1 MKASA
6 VDCTLNQTENDTVGC
21 FIYDG
26 PEDQFMFDPRL
37 KEDRD
42 KTDRELRTAAKP
54 TLVGQPAVTQ
64 DGVIPSAPSASVL
77 PKQKQEFRVISFKG
91 VDYIVYPKDDYNA
104 LYLSKDRLFS
114 KEVGK
119 LLKKPDGKE
128 KIELYKV

>member
-1 MKASA
+1 
-6 VDCTLNQTENDTVGC
+6 
-21 FIYDG
+21 
-26 PEDQFMFDPRL
+26 MFDPRL

-64 DGVIPSAPSASVL
+64 DGVVPALEA
-77 PKQKQEFRVISFKG
+77 QKQPIPVKQQFRVISFKG
-91 VDYIVYPKDDYNA
+91 VDYIVYPKDDYDA

-119 LLKKPDGKE
+119 LLKKPDGKL
-128 KIELYKV
+128 KIELYP

>member
-1 MKASA
+1 
-6 VDCTLNQTENDTVGC
+6 
-21 FIYDG
+21 
-26 PEDQFMFDPRL
+26 MFDPRL

-64 DGVIPSAPSASVL
+64 DGVVPSDSVL
-77 PKQKQEFRVISFKG
+77 PSVPIKQEFRVIGFKG
-91 VDYIVYPKDDYNA
+91 IDYIVYPKDDYEA

-119 LLKKPDGKE
+119 LLKKPDGKL
-128 KIELYKV
+128 KIELYN